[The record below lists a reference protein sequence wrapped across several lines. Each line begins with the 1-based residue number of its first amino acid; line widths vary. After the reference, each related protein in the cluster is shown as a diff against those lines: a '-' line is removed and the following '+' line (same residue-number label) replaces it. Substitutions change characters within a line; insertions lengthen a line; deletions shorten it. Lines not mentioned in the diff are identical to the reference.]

1 MWPGMIPIL
10 KFSPGEIIPGQL
22 GPIRVTSLSLRY
34 LTTFMVSWTGMPS
47 VIQAI
52 TSIPASMDSTIAS
65 AANAGGTK
73 IKEAL
78 AEVSSTA

>member
-1 MWPGMIPIL
+1 
-10 KFSPGEIIPGQL
+10 
-22 GPIRVTSLSLRY
+22 
-34 LTTFMVSWTGMPS
+34 MVSWTGMPS